1 MAKIKIDANSGIQ
14 NPCRSRKASLCSCV
28 CAGVHTTGHG
38 RIHNCTFS
46 LEIITANFKMGTQH
60 YPLSS
65 YYPPLISWLSNSPE
79 TISYPLLLQCQLI
92 LSSAADDP
100 ASNLAEN
107 TGLIR
112 WRFPHLLS
120 TKSTNLPLLVPALS
134 DSPPERKGSQLLFG
148 WAKRFICGSHLILLS
163 LLPCTSPLLLK
174 SPPLYSVPSVS
185 SSLMVAIV
193 CKYAALFP
201 K

>member
-1 MAKIKIDANSGIQ
+1 MQILGFRTLADPEG
-14 NPCRSRKASLCSCV
+14 L
-28 CAGVHTTGHG
+28 
-38 RIHNCTFS
+38 NCTSALVSVPECTQQAMEEYTIVLSHLKSS
-46 LEIITANFKMGTQH
+46 LQILKWALSIT
-60 YPLSS
+60 LSS
-65 YYPPLISWLSNSPE
+65 YHPPLISWLSSSPE
-79 TISYPLLLQCQLI
+79 TISYPVLSQCQLF

-120 TKSTNLPLLVPALS
+120 TKSTNLPPLVPALS

-148 WAKRFICGSHLILLS
+148 WAKQFICGSHLILLS

-174 SPPLYSVPSVS
+174 SPPLSSVS
-185 SSLMVAIV
+185 SASSSLVVAVV